1 MYRIFGTGFFSMK
14 GIILLALVFFARC
27 NATEDV
33 VELTETDF
41 DEMIKGLPTFVKF
54 YSPSCPH
61 CMKLAPVWDRVG
73 QVAPTYPQ
81 SFRVGT
87 LLIPSFASFQT

>member
-1 MYRIFGTGFFSMK
+1 MK
-14 GIILLALVFFARC
+14 ALFAVIGLIC
-27 NATEDV
+27 TLSSATNEA

-41 DEMIKGLPTFVKF
+41 DEMIKDHPTFVKF

-61 CMKLAPVWDRVG
+61 CMKLAPVWEKVA

-81 SFRVGT
+81 SFHVGM
-87 LLIPSFASFQT
+87 